1 MHPGQNSKCIKII
14 SLVQI
19 ARKTSGICFCYE
31 ASIVFASKVNGDIK
45 RQIGVFTMLFSVIVP
60 IYNIEKYIRR
70 CIDSVLLQSF
80 TDFELILV
88 DDGSPDRC
96 GAICDEYAKKDGRIK
111 VIHKENGGLVSARQ
125 AGIKVASGDYIF
137 HLDGD
142 DAVLPDAMESAYKI
156 ICDTD
161 ADIVSFSYKCS
172 INGKIGDS
180 VEDLVD
186 EGLYH
191 KKEIEQHISPK
202 LLSDKNMNHIFY
214 FLWGKA
220 IKRELAT
227 KHQLGVNPAISLGED
242 LSCIVPCFLEA
253 ETVYMSKKAI
263 YLYTIRNDSISTDF
277 KTHQILQIADVIT
290 GLRSLNIEKP
300 KDFDQ
305 QISRYSC
312 FMCFAILAAAAEG
325 NHFNAIKK
333 LKELILGS
341 LHREEIK
348 KAHFEK
354 ITTKSRIAIYLMKK
368 QRIRLAFYF
377 LYLCK
382 ELKHMR
388 KGDKK

>member
-1 MHPGQNSKCIKII
+1 
-14 SLVQI
+14 
-19 ARKTSGICFCYE
+19 
-31 ASIVFASKVNGDIK
+31 
-45 RQIGVFTMLFSVIVP
+45 MLFSVIVP
-60 IYNIEKYIRR
+60 IYNIEKYIKR
-70 CIDSVLLQSF
+70 CIDSVLSQSF

-96 GAICDEYAKKDGRIK
+96 GAICDEYAGKDRRIK

-142 DAVLPDAMESAYKI
+142 DAVLPEALESAYKI

-172 INGKIGDS
+172 INSKIGDS

-191 KKEIEQHISPK
+191 KEEIEQHIFPK
-202 LLSDKNMNHIFY
+202 LLSDKNMNHLFY

-227 KHQLGVNPAISLGED
+227 KHQLVVNPAISLGED

-263 YLYTIRNDSISTDF
+263 YLYTVRGDSITTSF
-277 KTHQILQIADVIT
+277 KIRQISEVAQAVIYLRNLDVK
-290 GLRSLNIEKP
+290 KP
-300 KDFDQ
+300 PCFEELL
-305 QISRYSC
+305 SRYSC
-312 FMCFAILAAAAEG
+312 FLCFAILAAAAEG
-325 NHFNAIKK
+325 GYFSEIKGIKK
-333 LKELILGS
+333 AILDS
-341 LHREEIK
+341 IHKQEIK
-348 KAHFEK
+348 KAYFENITVKSK
-354 ITTKSRIAIYLMKK
+354 IAVFLLKK
-368 QRIRLAFYF
+368 EQIRLAFYF

-382 ELKHMR
+382 KIKDI
-388 KGDKK
+388 KGLIK

>member
-1 MHPGQNSKCIKII
+1 
-14 SLVQI
+14 
-19 ARKTSGICFCYE
+19 
-31 ASIVFASKVNGDIK
+31 
-45 RQIGVFTMLFSVIVP
+45 MLFSVIVP
-60 IYNIEKYIRR
+60 IYNIEKYIKR
-70 CIDSVLLQSF
+70 CIDSVLSQSF

-88 DDGSPDRC
+88 DDGSPDNC
-96 GAICDEYAKKDGRIK
+96 GVICDEYAKKDQRIQ

-142 DAVLPDAMESAYKI
+142 DAVLPDALESAQKI
-156 ICDTD
+156 IKETN

-172 INGKIGDS
+172 INEEIGET
-180 VEDLVD
+180 VCDLVD
-186 EGLYH
+186 EGLYR
-191 KKEIEQHISPK
+191 KEEIEQHIFPK

-220 IKRELAT
+220 IKRELVT
-227 KHQLGVNPAISLGED
+227 KHQLVVNPAISLGED

-300 KDFDQ
+300 QDFEK

-325 NHFNAIKK
+325 NHFNSVGK
-333 LKELILGS
+333 LKELILSS
-341 LHREEIK
+341 LHKEEIK
-348 KAHFEK
+348 KAYFENV
-354 ITTKSRIAIYLMKK
+354 TFKSRIAISLMKK
-368 QRIRLAFYF
+368 QKIRLAFYF
-377 LYLCK
+377 LYFCK
-382 ELKHMR
+382 ELKRMR
-388 KGDKK
+388 KGGNE

>member
-1 MHPGQNSKCIKII
+1 VHDLAEEGFYDKDQ
-14 SLVQI
+14 L
-19 ARKTSGICFCYE
+19 
-31 ASIVFASKVNGDIK
+31 
-45 RQIGVFTMLFSVIVP
+45 RQT
-60 IYNIEKYIRR
+60 
-70 CIDSVLLQSF
+70 
-80 TDFELILV
+80 
-88 DDGSPDRC
+88 
-96 GAICDEYAKKDGRIK
+96 
-111 VIHKENGGLVSARQ
+111 
-125 AGIKVASGDYIF
+125 
-137 HLDGD
+137 
-142 DAVLPDAMESAYKI
+142 
-156 ICDTD
+156 
-161 ADIVSFSYKCS
+161 
-172 INGKIGDS
+172 
-180 VEDLVD
+180 
-186 EGLYH
+186 LY
-191 KKEIEQHISPK
+191 PK
-202 LLSDKNMNHIFY
+202 LLIDDNMKHLFY
-214 FLWGKA
+214 FVWGKA
-220 IKRELAT
+220 VRRTLMLP
-227 KHQLGVNPAISLGED
+227 HQLAVSQKISLGED

-312 FMCFAILAAAAEG
+312 FMCFAILAAAVEG

-368 QRIRLAFYF
+368 QRIGLAFYF

-382 ELKHMR
+382 ELKRMR